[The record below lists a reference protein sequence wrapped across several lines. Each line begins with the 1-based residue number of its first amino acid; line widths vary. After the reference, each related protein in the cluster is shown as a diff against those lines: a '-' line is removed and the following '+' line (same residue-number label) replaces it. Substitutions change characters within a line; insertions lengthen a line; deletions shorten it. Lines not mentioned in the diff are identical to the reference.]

1 VRALFDEVVGH
12 RQVIDLLAA
21 EAEAPS
27 HAYLFVGPT
36 GVGKA
41 TVARRF
47 AALLLCDDDAPCIA
61 RVLSGVHPD
70 LSIIEPEGAASLT
83 VDQARNAVSRAVLA
97 PVEAARKVFLFEE
110 AGAMT
115 DGAANTLLK
124 TLEEPTETTIFI
136 LIAES
141 EDELPA
147 TIASRSRTVLFSR
160 VAEADI
166 ANALVGRGVAAD
178 HADTAATSSGGRPG
192 IALLL
197 GMRPE
202 VAAFR
207 SSWLGV
213 PGRLTSDAGV
223 AFRLASEL
231 VAAVDPLMG
240 ALVERQETEQAAAGA
255 EGVAARRLKERHE
268 RERKRASSALHVAGL
283 EILASWYRDAAAAQ
297 HGAPIRNRDVSGADL
312 ADVSARDAVMRAQRV
327 LECIESLEANQ
338 RPELAFAALF
348 SDLAARR

>member
-1 VRALFDEVVGH
+1 MRTLFDEVVGH
-12 RQVIDLLAA
+12 RPVIDLLAA
-21 EAEAPS
+21 EAGSPA

-47 AALLLCDDDAPCIA
+47 AAMLLCGDDASCIA
-61 RVLSGVHPD
+61 RVLGGLHPD

-83 VDQARNAVSRAVLA
+83 VEQARHTVSRAVLT

-115 DGAANTLLK
+115 DEAANTLLK
-124 TLEEPTETTIFI
+124 TLEEPTATTVFI

-141 EDELPA
+141 EDELPS
-147 TIASRSRTVLFSR
+147 TVASRSRTVLFSR
-160 VAEADI
+160 VPEADI
-166 ANALVGRGVAAD
+166 AEALVRRGVDASQ
-178 HADTAATSSGGRPG
+178 ADTAATSSGGRPG
-192 IALLL
+192 MALLL
-197 GMRPE
+197 AMRPE

-207 SSWLGV
+207 AAWLGV
-213 PGRLTSDAGV
+213 PGRLATDPGT
-223 AFRLASEL
+223 AFRLAGEL
-231 VAAVDPLMG
+231 VGAVEPLME
-240 ALVERQETEQAAAGA
+240 ALVERQDTEKSATDP
-255 EGVAARRLKERHE
+255 EGMAARRLQERHD
-268 RERKRASSALHVAGL
+268 REKKRAASALHAAGL

-297 HGAPIRNRDVSGADL
+297 HGAPIRNKDVSGADL
-312 ADVSARDAVMRAQRV
+312 ADVSARDAVQRARRV

-348 SDLAARR
+348 SDLATRG